1 MLYVGVTNNMHRRIF
16 EHKNKLAPG
25 FSKKYNL
32 HRLIYFEAFGHIGD
46 AIAREKQIK
55 GWLRAKKIA
64 LIEAQ
69 NPKWQDLAAR
79 WFEVPKSEKETNVPP
94 SKRVS
99 S

>member
-16 EHKNKLAPG
+16 EHKNKLVPG

-32 HRLIYFEAFGHIGD
+32 HRLIYFEAFGNIRD

-55 GWLRAKKIA
+55 GWTRAKKIT
-64 LIEAQ
+64 LIEAA
-69 NPKWQDLAAR
+69 NPNWEDLAAD
-79 WFEVPKSEKETNVPP
+79 WFKASPVKGT
-94 SKRVS
+94 VS

>member
-16 EHKNKLAPG
+16 EHKNKLVPG

-32 HRLIYFEAFGHIGD
+32 HRLLYFEAFGDIRD

-55 GWLRAKKIA
+55 GWTRAKKIA
-64 LIEAQ
+64 SIESV
-69 NPKWQDLAAR
+69 NPNREDLAAD
-79 WFEVPKSEKETNVPP
+79 WFKVSPVKGT
-94 SKRVS
+94 VS

>member
-16 EHKNKLAPG
+16 EHKNKLVPG

-32 HRLIYFEAFGHIGD
+32 HRLIYFEAFGNIRD

-55 GWLRAKKIA
+55 GWTRAKKIA
-64 LIEAQ
+64 LIRSV
-69 NPKWQDLAAR
+69 NPKWEDLAAD
-79 WFEVPKSEKETNVPP
+79 WFKP
-94 SKRVS
+94 SPLKGTVS